1 MKDDYLW
8 DRSGEPDPEVQQLED
23 SLGEMRYQPRP
34 LELPAGLQTG
44 RKHFFF
50 PRYAIAAAVAMVVLS
65 LGIWLAIQ
73 RQQPTNVAA
82 GNSKESGPAEV
93 KSNTPQEGNVEDSQ
107 RAAVSPID
115 EKKLSTLSA
124 KNNTPTPTAI
134 TNEPQLRPVRV
145 ANNQQRRVVRTPR
158 MSAEEIAEAE
168 MAKERLMLALR
179 LASSKLNYAQ
189 KKTQGS
195 GLANPVYHQHKM
207 G

>member
-8 DRSGEPDPEVQQLED
+8 DRSGQPDPEIQHLED
-23 SLGEMRYQPRP
+23 ILGELRHQPRP
-34 LELPAGLQTG
+34 LEIPAGLQTG
-44 RKHFFF
+44 GNRSFF

-65 LGIWLAIQ
+65 LGVWLTIQ
-73 RQQPTNVAA
+73 RQRPTDVTA
-82 GNSKESGPAEV
+82 GKSQESKPTDV
-93 KSNTPQEGNVEDSQ
+93 KAGTPQEDSKT
-107 RAAVSPID
+107 AAASPID

-124 KNNTPTPTAI
+124 RNNTPTPQLTKDPQPPRVRTASSS
-134 TNEPQLRPVRV
+134 RVR
-145 ANNQQRRVVRTPR
+145 RTLRTPR
-158 MSAEEIAEAE
+158 MSVEELAEAE

-195 GLANPVYHQHKM
+195 GPANQVHNQHKI